1 MKWRDIM
8 ATVTCKYCKKKF
20 DRDKEPYIQIPW
32 GEKAF
37 RYAHAACYLDEVNH
51 GREKQQYTVWDP
63 AIATTCFWCHQAI
76 YPNQT
81 DVELVPQLTDRYMHK
96 TCGLIHPADEK
107 EELMVFLIKLFGLK
121 EDYILPKYMIQIQE
135 YIKKYG
141 FSYSGIKKTLIY
153 WYEIKK
159 QPVNE
164 EFRLSIVPRIYNE
177 ARRYYEALWNAQQAN
192 QVKNIKDFI
201 PQDIEVNIKA
211 PQRQL
216 QKRKLFTFLDEEEI
230 NGDK

>member
-1 MKWRDIM
+1 M

-81 DVELVPQLTDRYMHK
+81 DVELVPQLTDRYMH
-96 TCGLIHPADEK
+96 
-107 EELMVFLIKLFGLK
+107 
-121 EDYILPKYMIQIQE
+121 Q
-135 YIKKYG
+135 
-141 FSYSGIKKTLIY
+141 TL
-153 WYEIKK
+153 
-159 QPVNE
+159 V
-164 EFRLSIVPRIYNE
+164 
-177 ARRYYEALWNAQQAN
+177 
-192 QVKNIKDFI
+192 
-201 PQDIEVNIKA
+201 
-211 PQRQL
+211 
-216 QKRKLFTFLDEEEI
+216 
-230 NGDK
+230 